1 MKLSDFSNGF
11 DVLMNSYAGAAAFG
25 STDNPGGIELTEHE
39 KSQFLTLAQ
48 EQVVLSLY
56 TGRNSSLK
64 GFEETEEVRR
74 YLSPL
79 ICEEELNPVTNLSD
93 KPIGLDK
100 EKKTRFFT
108 LPDGSVEGKPAVWFI
123 TYESVTLDSDDRPCA
138 GIGSLQ
144 VTPVRQ
150 DEYHRI
156 RKNPFRGSNNRRALR
171 LDLPD
176 NMVEIISQYTITK
189 YYVRYL
195 RKLKP
200 IILAQLDEEAA
211 IEGEVSPTEC
221 ELDDSLHQRILER
234 AVQMALQSRGY
245 TQNNNENR

>member
-1 MKLSDFSNGF
+1 MELIDFSNGF
-11 DVLMNSYAGAAAFG
+11 DTLLNSYAGAASFG
-25 STDNPGGIELTEHE
+25 NTKYSEGIELNEHE

-48 EQVVLSLY
+48 EEVALSLY

-64 GFEETEEVRR
+64 GFEETEELRR

-79 ICEEELNPVTNLSD
+79 IQECTLEPDTNTLGT
-93 KPIGLDK
+93 PIGLDD

-108 LPDGSVEGKPAVWFI
+108 LPENLWFI
-123 TYESVTLDSDDRPCA
+123 TYESVKLDADDRPCA

-150 DEYHRI
+150 DEYHRL
-156 RKNPFRGSNNRRALR
+156 RKNPFRGANNRRALR

-176 NMVEIISQYTITK
+176 NMVEIISQYSVIS

-195 RKLKP
+195 RKLNP
-200 IILAQLDEEAA
+200 IILVSLEADAA
-211 IEGEVSPTEC
+211 IEGVTQPTGC
-221 ELDDSLHQRILER
+221 ELNESLHQRILER
-234 AVQMALQSRGY
+234 AVIMALQSRGF
-245 TQNNNENR
+245 NLENK

>member
-1 MKLSDFSNGF
+1 MELIDFSNGF
-11 DVLMNSYAGAAAFG
+11 STLLNSYAGTAAFG
-25 STDNPGGIELTEHE
+25 TTKHSEGIELNEHE

-48 EQVVLSLY
+48 EEVALSLY

-64 GFEETEEVRR
+64 GFEETEELRR

-79 ICEEELNPVTNLSD
+79 IKEANLDPITNTSGTV
-93 KPIGLDK
+93 IGLDG
-100 EKKTRFFT
+100 EKKTKFFT
-108 LPDGSVEGKPAVWFI
+108 LPEDLWFI
-123 TYESVTLDSDDRPCA
+123 TYESVKLDSDDRPCA
-138 GIGSLQ
+138 GINSLQ

-150 DEYHRI
+150 DEYHRL
-156 RKNPFRGSNNRRALR
+156 RKNPFRGANTRRALR

-176 NMVEIISQYTITK
+176 NMVEIISQYVVTK

-200 IILAQLDEEAA
+200 IILAQLDEDAA
-211 IEGEVSPTEC
+211 IEGETTPSGC
-221 ELDDSLHQRILER
+221 ELNESLHQRILER

-245 TQNNNENR
+245 NLENR